1 MKENKNTTTE
11 LREFSLTKFAIENGT
26 SIFLLAF
33 MIFLFGIQAYI
44 AMPKEKY
51 PEAYFPRVIITTPY
65 FGNSAPEIENLI
77 TRPIEKE
84 LKSINGIDDI
94 SSTSIQDFS
103 MITAQFGT
111 DVDIDQA
118 VDDVKEAVDK
128 AKSELP
134 TDLDTEPEVQEV
146 NVSEQPIVVVNVA
159 GPYSMDQLRNY
170 AEYCRDEIEE
180 ITEVSKVDM
189 KGALE
194 REVKINVDLRK
205 MEGVET
211 SFMDIENAIAR
222 ENMSM
227 SAGEIIRNDFRRS
240 IRVLGQFEDI
250 EEIENVIIKSEN
262 ERPIYLKDIAE
273 VEYGFEER
281 STYARVNGF
290 PVISLEVKKRDGQNL
305 LSAIDKL
312 DIVLENVRNRF
323 PNELEITK
331 FNDLSESTRDEVSNL
346 ENSIISGVIL
356 VTLVLLFFLGL
367 RNAAFVGLAIPLS
380 MLIGILILYLG
391 EVSLNIVTLF
401 SLILALGLLVD
412 NAIVT
417 VENIYRYMD
426 EGKSGRY
433 SALYGASEVAMPI
446 IASTA
451 TTLAAFIPL
460 LMWPGIMGM
469 FMRYFPITLIAI
481 LTSSLFVALV
491 INPVLTSRFMKI
503 DKAAET
509 HKIRNRR
516 RKNVL
521 TWLIIMISFAIMT
534 HFGEIFWLRN
544 ILGFAIIITI
554 INFIFLRPASFSF
567 QNSVLPGLESSY
579 DRFINFVLRGSMPV
593 IIFIGTFMLLG
604 FSIFLMR
611 VTPPPIEFFPS
622 PDPNFVNVFVEMPIG
637 TDIEATNNL
646 LLELEKKVSKTV
658 EPYGKVVQDIL
669 TTIGEDT
676 GDPNKPPEP
685 GVTPH
690 KSRLTVSFISSK
702 YRDEVNTFDIMDD
715 IRESL
720 KGYAGVKIQV
730 DKDADGPPVG
740 LPINIE
746 ITGDEIDTLAS
757 LSEKLIRFID
767 DENIDGIEELTQDVN
782 IGKPELLI
790 HIDRNAARR
799 YGLSTA
805 QIASAIRTS
814 VFGKEISKFKKG
826 EDEYAI
832 QLRAN
837 SKYRT
842 DITSLLNQKITFR
855 DQARQGRIVQ
865 IPISTIADFEYS
877 STYTSIKRLNQ
888 ERIISVSSNV
898 LEGYNANEINDELR
912 ELVKDFNMPEG
923 YKIAFTGEQESQ
935 AEDMGFLK
943 SAFMI
948 AIFLIFIIIVSQ
960 FNSLISPFI
969 IILSVLF
976 STIGVLLGYVFT
988 NMTISVIFSG
998 VGIIALAGIVVNNAI
1013 VLIDYIN
1020 LLVKNKRESQ
1030 GISDMIY
1037 MRKEDVKQCI
1047 IKGGAT
1053 RLRPVLLTAIT
1064 TVLGLIPLA
1073 IGFNFNFRTLVTD
1086 LNPNIFIGGDN
1097 TAVWGPMAWT
1107 VIYGLVFATFLTL
1120 IVVPVMYWL
1129 AYRLKRRFLLWN
1141 NKTEDVGSPELL
1153 VEEDVGIQ
1161 W

>member
-1 MKENKNTTTE
+1 MEERPVDKIEF
-11 LREFSLTKFAIENGT
+11 REFGLTKFAIENGT

-51 PEAYFPRVIITTPY
+51 PEAYFPQVIITTPY
-65 FGNSAPEIENLI
+65 FGNAASEIENLI

-84 LKSINGIDDI
+84 LKSINGIEDI
-94 SSTSIQDFS
+94 LSTSIQDFS
-103 MITAQFGT
+103 MIQAKFGT
-111 DVDIDQA
+111 DVDIDKA

-128 AKSELP
+128 ANSELP
-134 TDLDTEPEVQEV
+134 SDLDNDPVINEV
-146 NVSEQPIVVVNVA
+146 NVSDQPVVVVNVA
-159 GPYSMDQLRNY
+159 GPFSMDKLRNY
-170 AEYCRDEIEE
+170 AEFYRDEIEE
-180 ITEVSKVDM
+180 ITEVSQVVM

-205 MEGVET
+205 MESVQV

-227 SAGEIIRNDFRRS
+227 SAGEIINNDFRRS
-240 IRVLGQFEDI
+240 IRVLGQFT
-250 EEIENVIIKSEN
+250 EIDEIQQVIIKSEN
-262 ERPIYLKDIAE
+262 ERPIYLRDIAE
-273 VEYGFEER
+273 VMYGFEER

-312 DIVLENVRNRF
+312 DLVLADLKPKF
-323 PNELEITK
+323 PEELEITK
-331 FNDLSESTRDEVSNL
+331 FNDLSVSTRDEVANL

-356 VTLVLLFFLGL
+356 VTMVLLFFLGL
-367 RNAAFVGLAIPLS
+367 RNAAFVGIAIPLS
-380 MLIGILILYLG
+380 MLIGILILYLL

-426 EGKSGRY
+426 EGFDGKS
-433 SALYGASEVAMPI
+433 AAKYGASEVAMPI

-451 TTLAAFIPL
+451 TTLAAFLPL
-460 LMWPGIMGM
+460 MFWPGIMGM
-469 FMRYFPITLIAI
+469 FMRYFPITLMCV
-481 LTSSLFVALV
+481 LSSSLFVALV

-509 HKIRNRR
+509 ARGKHKKRI
-516 RKNVL
+516 NVL
-521 TWLIIMISFAIMT
+521 IWLIAMITIAVIAHIM
-534 HFGEIFWLRN
+534 GVLWLRN
-544 ILGFAIIITI
+544 IMGFAIILTI
-554 INFIFLRPASFSF
+554 LNFIFLRPASFAF
-567 QNSVLPGLESSY
+567 QNRVLPAMESSY
-579 DRFINFVLRGSMPV
+579 DRFIKFVLKGVVP
-593 IIFIGTFMLLG
+593 IIAFIGTFGLLG
-604 FSIFLMR
+604 FSIFLMK
-611 VTPPPIEFFPS
+611 VSPPPLEFFPS
-622 PDPNFVNVFVEMPIG
+622 ADPNFVNVFVEMPIG

-646 LLELEKKVSKTV
+646 LLELEQKVKETI
-658 EPYGKVVQDIL
+658 EPYGDVVQDIL

-690 KSRLTVSFISSK
+690 KSRLTVSFVSSK
-702 YRDEVNTFDIMDD
+702 YRGEINTFDIMED
-715 IRESL
+715 IRESI
-720 KGYAGVKIQV
+720 KGYAGVIIQV

-740 LPINIE
+740 PPINIE
-746 ITGDEIDTLAS
+746 ITGDKIDTLAS
-757 LSEKLIRFID
+757 LSQRIIQYING
-767 DENIDGIEELTQDVN
+767 ENIAGIEELTADVE

-814 VFGKEISKFKKG
+814 VFGKEISTFKKD

-837 SKYRT
+837 DQYRN
-842 DITSLLNQKITFR
+842 DITSLLNQKVTFR

-865 IPISTIADFEYS
+865 IPISTIAEFEYT
-877 STYTSIKRLNQ
+877 STYSSIKRLNQ
-888 ERIISVSSNV
+888 ERVISVSSNV
-898 LEGYNANEINDELR
+898 LEGYNANEINDDLR
-912 ELVKDFNMPEG
+912 TVIADFSLPDG

-935 AEDMGFLK
+935 AADMGFLQ
-943 SAFMI
+943 SAFI
-948 AIFLIFIIIVSQ
+948 VAIFLIFIIIVGQ
-960 FNSLISPFI
+960 FNSVISPFI

-976 STIGVLLGYVFT
+976 STIGVLLGYIIT
-988 NMTISVIFSG
+988 NTTVSVIFSG

-1020 LLVKNKRESQ
+1020 LLVKNKRESL

-1037 MRKEDVKQCI
+1037 MTKEDVKACI
-1047 IKGGAT
+1047 IEGGST

-1064 TVLGLIPLA
+1064 TVLGLVPLA

-1097 TAVWGPMAWT
+1097 TAMWGPMAWT

-1120 IVVPVMYWL
+1120 VVVPVMYWL
-1129 AYRLKRRFLLWN
+1129 AYRLKRRFLLWT
-1141 NKTEDVGSPELL
+1141 NKEKPYYPDMPDVR
-1153 VEEDVGIQ
+1153 
-1161 W
+1161 

>member
-1 MKENKNTTTE
+1 MNEASNNSSQ

-65 FGNSAPEIENLI
+65 FGNSASEIENLI

-103 MITAQFGT
+103 MINAQFGT

-128 AKSELP
+128 ANSELP
-134 TDLDTEPEVQEV
+134 TDLDTKPEIREV
-146 NVSEQPIVVVNVA
+146 NVSDQPIVVVNVA
-159 GPYSMDQLRNY
+159 GPFNMDKLRNY
-170 AEYCRDEIEE
+170 AEFYRDEIEE
-180 ITEVSKVDM
+180 IPEVSKVDM

-205 MEGVET
+205 MEAVET

-240 IRVLGQFEDI
+240 IRVLGQFTEF

-262 ERPIYLKDIAE
+262 ERPIYLRDIAE

-281 STYARVNGF
+281 STYARVNGY

-312 DIVLENVRNRF
+312 DLVLENVRSRF
-323 PNELEITK
+323 PEELEITK
-331 FNDLSESTRDEVSNL
+331 FNDLSISTRDEVSNL

-380 MLIGILILYLG
+380 MLIGILILYLSD
-391 EVSLNIVTLF
+391 VSLNIVTLF

-426 EGKSGRY
+426 EGKNGHY

-460 LMWPGIMGM
+460 LLWPGIMGM
-469 FMRYFPITLIAI
+469 FMKYFPITLIAI

-509 HKIRNRR
+509 NKAKNRKR
-516 RKNVL
+516 RNVL
-521 TWLIIMISFAIMT
+521 IWVVIMITSAVLSHFA
-534 HFGEIFWLRN
+534 GIFWLRN
-544 ILGFAIIITI
+544 ILGFAVILTI
-554 INFIFLRPASFSF
+554 VNFIFLRPASFAF
-567 QNSVLPGLESSY
+567 QNTILPALESAY
-579 DRFINFVLRGSMPV
+579 NRFIKFVLKGVMP
-593 IIFIGTFMLLG
+593 IIVFLGTFFLLG
-604 FSIFLMR
+604 FSIFLMK
-611 VTPPPIEFFPS
+611 VSPPPIEFFPS
-622 PDPNFVNVFVEMPIG
+622 PDPNFVNVFVELPIG
-637 TDIEATNNL
+637 TDIEATNKL
-646 LLELEKKVSKTV
+646 LLELEQKVTETV
-658 EPYGKVVQDIL
+658 DSYGDVIQDIL

-690 KSRLTVSFISSK
+690 KSRLTVSFVSSK
-702 YRDEVNTFDIMDD
+702 YRGKVNTFDIMDD
-715 IRESL
+715 IRESV
-720 KGYAGVKIQV
+720 KGYAGAKISV

-740 LPINIE
+740 PPVNLE

-757 LSEKLIRFID
+757 LSERLIQFVNK
-767 DENIDGIEELTQDVN
+767 ENIAGIEELTQDVN

-805 QIASAIRTS
+805 QIASSIRTS

-832 QLRAN
+832 QLRAD
-837 SKYRT
+837 SKYRN

-865 IPISTIADFEYS
+865 IPISTIAEFEYS

-888 ERIISVSSNV
+888 ERVISVSSNV

-912 ELVKDFNMPEG
+912 NVVADFDIPEG
-923 YKIAFTGEQESQ
+923 YKVAFTGEQESQ
-935 AEDMGFLK
+935 AKDMQFLK

-948 AIFLIFIIIVSQ
+948 AIFLIFIIIVGQ

-976 STIGVLLGYVFT
+976 STIGVLLGYIFA

-1037 MRKEDVKQCI
+1037 MLKEDVKNCI
-1047 IKGGAT
+1047 IEGGAT

-1097 TAVWGPMAWT
+1097 TALWGPMAWT

-1129 AYRLKRRFLLWN
+1129 AYRLKRCFLLWSRKEEGA
-1141 NKTEDVGSPELL
+1141 KTELVIEEEVG
-1153 VEEDVGIQ
+1153 VQ